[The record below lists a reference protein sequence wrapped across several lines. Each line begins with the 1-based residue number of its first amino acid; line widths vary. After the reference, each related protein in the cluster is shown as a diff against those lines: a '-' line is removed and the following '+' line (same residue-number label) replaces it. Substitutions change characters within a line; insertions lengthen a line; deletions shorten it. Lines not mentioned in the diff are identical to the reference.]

1 MLTNCLNKAPCNGP
15 DVMCDASGNS
25 FAVWLRSDV
34 KWGGSGREC
43 VVQYAS
49 NAEGLVVEWCALVV
63 EGFDGVVDGVDD
75 AVDDAVVDDVV
86 DAVDGWL

>member
-1 MLTNCLNKAPCNGP
+1 
-15 DVMCDASGNS
+15 
-25 FAVWLRSDV
+25 
-34 KWGGSGREC
+34 

-75 AVDDAVVDDVV
+75 GVDDAVVDDVV